1 MKILN
6 PKGVTLVELL
16 IALVMS
22 TLIAAAGF
30 AIYVRAHQTYL
41 AQVEV
46 SDTQFRVRDALRQ
59 LANNMQMAGYLL
71 PVSLSPIQASNTNP
85 DTVVI
90 CSQSVPPCQ
99 PTLFQAMAQP
109 TSDLRCD
116 GQDLTGCFVNG
127 DRAYIYDPTAK
138 TGEFFIISQVNYA
151 TSLIQHSVGLSK
163 SYPIS
168 SIVMKIESQKYYIDQ
183 TTVPAH
189 PRLMVSLNGAAPTV
203 YANDVEDLQIVY
215 TLADGSTSSSPAST
229 YLVREAD
236 ITLRGKTQKSDVDWN
251 KLYRKRTFSTRVK
264 VRNLDL

>member
-1 MKILN
+1 MKMLN
-6 PKGVTLVELL
+6 RKGVTLVELL

-59 LANNMQMAGYLL
+59 VANNMQMAGYLL
-71 PVSLSPIQASNTNP
+71 PVSLSPLQAFNTNP

-109 TSDLRCD
+109 TSDIRCD
-116 GQDLTGCFVNG
+116 GQDLTGFVNG
-127 DRAYIYDPTAK
+127 DRAYIYDPTTKA
-138 TGEFFIISQVNYA
+138 GEFFIISQVNYG
-151 TSLIQHSVGLSK
+151 TSLIQHSVSLSK
-163 SYPIS
+163 SYPVS

-183 TTVPAH
+183 TTDPAH
-189 PRLMVSLNGAAPTV
+189 PRLMVSLNGAASTV
-203 YANDVEDLQIVY
+203 YAKDVEDLQIVY
-215 TLADGSTSSSPAST
+215 TLADGSTSSSPPST